1 MYIRVLP
8 LLAALALA
16 ACSSNTQPAPAE
28 APKADTAAAAVK
40 EEKADKAEE
49 TEQAEKAEK
58 AEAPVG
64 RPDEE
69 GKVLITATAD
79 EFIPSRVEVK
89 GGEKVTLVF
98 LREVEKSCM
107 NKVVFPSLD
116 IEKELPVGEKVE
128 IDVTAPESG
137 TIAFQCPMGMG
148 KSAIVAM

>member
-16 ACSSNTQPAPAE
+16 ACSSNNQPAPAE

-40 EEKADKAEE
+40 EEQADKAEE
-49 TEQAEKAEK
+49 TEKAEAEK

-79 EFIPSRVEVK
+79 EFLPSRVEVK

-128 IDVTAPESG
+128 IEVTAPESG

-148 KSAIVAM
+148 KSAIVSM

>member
-49 TEQAEKAEK
+49 TEQAEK

-128 IDVTAPESG
+128 IEVTAPESG